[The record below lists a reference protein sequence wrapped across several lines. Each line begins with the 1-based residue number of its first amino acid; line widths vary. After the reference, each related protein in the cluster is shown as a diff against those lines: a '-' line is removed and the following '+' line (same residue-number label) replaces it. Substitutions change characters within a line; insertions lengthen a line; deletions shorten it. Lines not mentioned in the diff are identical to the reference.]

1 MKAPNGATRKNAQPL
16 PLLVLEVGL
25 PLPTTA
31 ELPLPTTAGLPAGLP
46 CGATAGDPP
55 VLVAGAGAGAGD
67 VVTAAGRGGW
77 YVTGAALVG
86 GGAGTDETCE
96 TCETWELCPPIPDT

>member
-1 MKAPNGATRKNAQPL
+1 MKNAQPP

-31 ELPLPTTAGLPAGLP
+31 GLP
-46 CGATAGDPP
+46 CGATVGDPTEP
-55 VLVAGAGAGAGD
+55 LLPTGAGLTAGG
-67 VVTAAGRGGW
+67 GGW
-77 YVTGAALVG
+77 DVTGAALVG

-96 TCETWELCPPIPDT
+96 TCETCETWELCPPIPDT